1 MARGEIELEGESKL
15 AGKEIALGH
24 EAVGFEHEFE
34 SGLAV
39 IPQDKISD
47 PGIEPHRI
55 RMTDKL
61 PQKAKAAERQVSALF
76 VLSVIGSFFSLW
88 AYVAFPITEDL
99 STVRANNLWLGL
111 GMTLSMLGIGI
122 GAVHWAKTL
131 MPDFEVSEPRHQT
144 RGSEEVRAAAIE
156 IVKLADSESGF
167 SRRKLIRRTMYG
179 ALALFPLPALIVFGD
194 LGPAVGDSLRHTMWK
209 KGTRLTKDPTGIPIK
224 ASDVTLGSVFHVIP
238 EGLAEMHEHKLEEKA
253 KAAVLMVR
261 LNQDSLKEAEEK
273 KGWSY
278 DGIVAYSKICTHVGC
293 PVALY
298 EQHTHNLLCPCHQ
311 STFDVT
317 EHCKVV
323 FGPASRPL
331 PQLPITV
338 DAEGYLIAQSDFL
351 EPVGPSFW
359 ER

>member
-1 MARGEIELEGESKL
+1 M
-15 AGKEIALGH
+15 AGKDLEKGS
-24 EAVGFEHEFE
+24 EAEGFEHDFE

-39 IPQDKISD
+39 VPPDKITD
-47 PGIEPHRI
+47 PGLEPHRE
-55 RMTDKL
+55 RVTDKI
-61 PQKAKAAERQVSALF
+61 PAKAKNAERQVAALF
-76 VLSVIGSFFSLW
+76 LISVLGSFFALW

-99 STVRANNLWLGL
+99 ATVRANNLFLGL
-111 GMTLSMLGIGI
+111 GMTLSLFGIGI

-131 MPDFEVSEPRHQT
+131 MPDFEVSEHRHQT
-144 RGSEEVRAAAIE
+144 RGNDEVRARAVE

-167 SRRKLIRRTMYG
+167 SRRKLIRRTLYG
-179 ALALFPLPALIVFGD
+179 ALAVFPLPALIVFGD
-194 LGPAVGDSLRHTMWK
+194 LGPDLGSSLRQTMWK
-209 KGTRLTKDPTGIPIK
+209 SGTRLTKDPTGVPIK

-253 KAAVLMVR
+253 KAAVLLVR
-261 LNQDSLKEAEEK
+261 LNQESLNEAEDRK
-273 KGWSY
+273 SWSY

-298 EQHTHNLLCPCHQ
+298 EQHTHSLLCTCHQ